1 MPAPIRSPKLFEQG
15 VPPLAVAFVL
25 CSALFVGATACGDGG
40 AAQRAAAY
48 IAVPTPTPTTPAE
61 RQKFAR
67 ARFAVNAGL
76 AAGAVHEWI
85 VKPWKAGTFKKGAK
99 GRRTALAKAGLA
111 GTFAYN
117 RLGAAARNAQGDPAL
132 AKGLAPLAPGIDGLK
147 DLPSRLSKGDE
158 SAAAS
163 YAGLVDKVKAAAK
176 KAGVPVRNQLP
187 SAAQLARG

>member
-1 MPAPIRSPKLFEQG
+1 MRSPKLFEQG
-15 VPPLAVAFVL
+15 APPLAVALAL
-25 CSALFVGATACGDGG
+25 CSALFAGAAACGAGS

-48 IAVPTPTPTTPAE
+48 IAVPTPTPTTAAE
-61 RQKFAR
+61 RQKLAR
-67 ARFAVNAGL
+67 ARFVANAGL

-111 GTFAYN
+111 GTFAHN

-132 AKGLAPLAPGIDGLK
+132 ARGLAPLVPGIERLG

-176 KAGVPVRNQLP
+176 NAGVPVRDQLP

>member
-1 MPAPIRSPKLFEQG
+1 MPAPIRSPKLFERG
-15 VPPLAVAFVL
+15 VPPLALAFVL
-25 CSALFVGATACGDGG
+25 CSALFTGAAACGDGS
-40 AAQRAAAY
+40 AAQQAAAY

-61 RQKFAR
+61 RQKVAR
-67 ARFAVNAGL
+67 ARFVADAGL

-85 VKPWKAGTFKKGAK
+85 VKPWKAGTFKKGAQ

-111 GTFAYN
+111 GTFAHD
-117 RLGAAARNAQGDPAL
+117 RLRAAVRNARGDPGL
-132 AKGLAPLAPGIDGLK
+132 ARALAPLGPGVDGLQ

-163 YAGLVDKVKAAAK
+163 YAALVDKVKAAAK
-176 KAGVPVRNQLP
+176 NAGVTVRSQLP